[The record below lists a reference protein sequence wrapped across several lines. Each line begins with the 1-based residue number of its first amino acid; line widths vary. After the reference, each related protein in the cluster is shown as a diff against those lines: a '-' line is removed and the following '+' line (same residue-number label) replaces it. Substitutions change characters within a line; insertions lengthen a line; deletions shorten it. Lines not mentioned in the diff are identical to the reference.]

1 MSFTPI
7 NDFVDSFHRLAPAVA
22 FNLFVQ
28 DVDCVIAVLDDA
40 DKLSLSK
47 FV

>member
-1 MSFTPI
+1 MSFTPVD
-7 NDFVDSFHRLAPAVA
+7 NLVDSFHRLAPTVA

-28 DVDCVIAVLDDA
+28 DVDCVIAVFDNA
-40 DKLSLSK
+40 DKFSLSK